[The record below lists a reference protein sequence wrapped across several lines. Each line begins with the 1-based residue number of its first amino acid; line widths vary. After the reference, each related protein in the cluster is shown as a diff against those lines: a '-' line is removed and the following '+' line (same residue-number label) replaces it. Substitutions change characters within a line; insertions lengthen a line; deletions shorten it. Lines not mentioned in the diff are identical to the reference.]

1 MRCWGS
7 SGCRAVY
14 LYDDVVTFGDCELKS
29 VLPRHKE
36 RQSLVVFVIC
46 GENLCPDIQTNIS
59 FVTVFIYIRSMDLLS
74 TTEAAKLKNTSPQVV
89 LRAVKRGET
98 RWAKEKRK

>member
-1 MRCWGS
+1 MTHRLIEDGGNL
-7 SGCRAVY
+7 SGRSAA
-14 LYDDVVTFGDCELKS
+14 
-29 VLPRHKE
+29 LPETRYPVPE
-36 RQSLVVFVIC
+36 RGASLIC

-98 RWAKEKRK
+98 RWAKEKSK